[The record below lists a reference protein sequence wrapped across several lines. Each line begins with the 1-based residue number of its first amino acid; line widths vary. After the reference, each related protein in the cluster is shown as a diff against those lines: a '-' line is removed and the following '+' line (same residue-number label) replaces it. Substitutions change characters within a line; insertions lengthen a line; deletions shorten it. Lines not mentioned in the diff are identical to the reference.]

1 MNAEETVLLVD
12 DDERLLN
19 DLRSQLR
26 GKFEIVTAVGGERAL
41 EILENQS
48 EIAVIICDMQIRGM
62 TGIEVLE
69 AFSKKSSATTRI
81 MLTANADQDCA
92 IEAINRSHVY
102 GFLKKPCSTDSL
114 IEGIENGLTHHR
126 LLVREKNLMETTLA
140 GSIKLLSDVV
150 SLMDP
155 AATLDSRKIGRWADV
170 LSPHLIGVNRWE
182 LNFAVMLA
190 PLGRIAIP
198 LDALLR
204 HNKNESLSAEERAM
218 IESVPKVGNR
228 LLNNIPSM
236 ATVSNAVLYQDKN
249 FDGSGF
255 PDDNT
260 HGAEIPVIAR
270 VLRILK
276 SLAEIS
282 GDSELAA
289 THLDEL
295 LRHKEWFDPELLLI
309 ARQHLIAPETSTP
322 ESKDQRQEEV
332 HTTRPSTMVR
342 TSTLH
347 EGQRLAADLINT
359 DGTLILSEGT
369 KLSQT
374 QVEKIRSMLELSK
387 LSESTAVVPT
397 EENALPVRR
406 KRTRRE

>member
-1 MNAEETVLLVD
+1 MNAEETVLIVGD
-12 DDERLLN
+12 EERLL
-19 DLRSQLR
+19 DGLRRQLR

-48 EIAVIICDMQIRGM
+48 EIAVIVSDMHMPGM

-69 AFSKKSSATTRI
+69 AFIKKSPATARI
-81 MLTANADQDCA
+81 ILTESADQDCA
-92 IEAINRSHVY
+92 IEAINKSHVF
-102 GFLKKPCSTDSL
+102 GFLKKPCSTDIL
-114 IEGIENGLTHHR
+114 IESIENGLAHHR
-126 LLVREKNLMETTLA
+126 FLVREKKLMETTLA

-155 AATLDSRKIGRWADV
+155 AATFGSRKIGRWAHV
-170 LSPHLIGVNRWE
+170 LSPHLKRVKRWE
-182 LNFAVMLA
+182 LDFAVMLA
-190 PLGRIAIP
+190 PLGRISIP
-198 LDALLR
+198 LDSLLR
-204 HNKNESLSAEERAM
+204 HNKSESLSEKEQAM
-218 IESVPKVGNR
+218 IENVPKVGNR

-236 ATVSNAVLYQDKN
+236 ATVSKAVLYQDKN

-255 PDDNT
+255 PDDKT

-295 LRHKEWFDPELLLI
+295 LRHREWFDPELLLL
-309 ARQHLIAPETSTP
+309 ARQYLIAPETATP
-322 ESKDQRQEEV
+322 ESKDPKQEEV
-332 HTTRPSTMVR
+332 HTPRQSTMVR

-374 QVEKIRSMLELSK
+374 QVEKIRSMLELNK

-397 EENALPVRR
+397 EENESPVRR
-406 KRTRRE
+406 KRARRE